1 MFIYFL
7 YVLFF
12 VRIRLNK
19 IEFTIENQVLLL
31 EPVSFTLLMKRN
43 LSTAWFTSI
52 PDIDMFGRL
61 NKINLLLSQEDYATI
76 MKVLEENLGESIEES
91 KPTQTSGYSDKKCL
105 SDQNKRK
112 ISKCI

>member
-1 MFIYFL
+1 MCFI
-7 YVLFF
+7 FF
-12 VRIRLNK
+12 FIRIRLNK

-52 PDIDMFGRL
+52 PDIDMSGRL

-76 MKVLEENLGESIEES
+76 MKVLEENLGESIEEA
-91 KPTQTSGYSDKKCL
+91 KPTQISGYNDKRSSSDYQTKQKT
-105 SDQNKRK
+105 
-112 ISKCI
+112 SKWIQ